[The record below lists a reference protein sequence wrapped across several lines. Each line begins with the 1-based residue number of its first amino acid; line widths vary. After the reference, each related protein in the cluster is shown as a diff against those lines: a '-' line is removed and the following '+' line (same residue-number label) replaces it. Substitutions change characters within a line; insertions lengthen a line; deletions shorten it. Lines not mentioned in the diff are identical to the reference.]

1 MWNLFA
7 NEPLH
12 AILGH
17 RLVICSHRNGE
28 YEFDEDDDDVG
39 IVASTLWRDIWLRPL
54 IDQFGMAEI
63 DN

>member
-1 MWNLFA
+1 MSMWNLFA

-39 IVASTLWRDIWLRPL
+39 IVASTL
-54 IDQFGMAEI
+54 
-63 DN
+63 